1 MGAFSGTRRRSRA
14 LLAAFAAQALAACP
28 AQPDSPEAQVRA
40 LFALAEA
47 AAEEKDAGALK
58 ELISEH
64 YADDEGHD
72 RRAIA
77 GLLTFHFLRHQTI
90 HLLTRVHAI
99 GFPEPTR
106 AAATIFVAMG
116 GTPILVVDDLARVS
130 ADLYRFDFDLAD
142 EGDGDWRVTRAAWR
156 RATREDF
163 LP

>member
-1 MGAFSGTRRRSRA
+1 MGAFSGTRRRRRA
-14 LLAAFAAQALAACP
+14 LLAVFTFQALAACP
-28 AQPDSPEAQVRA
+28 AEPDSPEAQVRA
-40 LFALAEA
+40 LFALAET

-64 YADDEGHD
+64 YTDDGGRD
-72 RRAIA
+72 RQAIA
-77 GLLTFHFLRHQTI
+77 GMLSFHFLRHQTI

-99 GFPEPTR
+99 GFPEATR

-116 GTPILVVDDLARVS
+116 GTPILVVDDLARVR

-156 RATREDF
+156 RATPDDF